1 MLTAKWGRLI
11 KAKTA
16 KLHKVCV
23 ERQDWSLQAVRVLV
37 KQGLAVVQQGRLVTR
52 GDLETIRLQL
62 AAALRYYV
70 FVLFVLFCF
79 VWGWVHSMQKFPG
92 QRLNPEPLVAIPDP

>member
-62 AAALRYYV
+62 EVESRH
-70 FVLFVLFCF
+70 C
-79 VWGWVHSMQKFPG
+79 SE
-92 QRLNPEPLVAIPDP
+92 NC